1 MPAQLDGELRPLVAT
16 WETTVACDLSCVSC
30 RSAMR
35 PLPDPLELNTSE
47 ARRLIDDIARM
58 QVPTFVLSGGDPLKR
73 EDIFEL
79 LQYAAENKVR
89 VSLMHSPTP
98 LLTPEALLRL
108 KQCGLARL
116 VVSLEGPTAA
126 IHDGNRAVPGSYA
139 WSLDAIG
146 WAREAELPVQIN
158 TVLGRRNLPAIDD
171 MIALL
176 RTLDIIAWNIE
187 FSLSPEPAE
196 GDCLSVAELEETFDK
211 LHKLSHAVLFSIQSS
226 EAQYYRWLLQQH
238 RTRVPGRRQEPV
250 GPFHRIP
257 QYQEILPGTE
267 AHELGAR
274 IPRAGKSFVF
284 ISHYGEVYPDQDLP
298 VSGGNVRRQ
307 SLTSI
312 YRDAE
317 VFRSLRDTKNL
328 CGKCGRC
335 DLGDLCGGSRV
346 RAYAVTGDMLAED
359 PCCGY
364 EPGKQPSVGSH

>member
-1 MPAQLDGELRPLVAT
+1 M
-16 WETTVACDLSCVSC
+16 
-30 RSAMR
+30 
-35 PLPDPLELNTSE
+35 ELNTSE

-58 QVPTFVLSGGDPLKR
+58 QVPVFVLTGGDPLKR

-79 LQYAAENKVR
+79 VQYAAENKVR

-98 LLTPEALLRL
+98 LLGPEALARL
-108 KQCGLARL
+108 KECGLARL
-116 VVSLEGPTAA
+116 IVSLEGPTAA
-126 IHDGNRAVPGSYA
+126 IHDANRCVPGSYA
-139 WSLDAIG
+139 WSLDAIR

-158 TVLGRRNLPAIDD
+158 TILGRRNLSAIDE

-176 RTLDIIAWNIE
+176 RTLDIIAWNID
-187 FSLSPEPAE
+187 FSLSPEPAQ
-196 GDCLSVAELEETFDK
+196 GDFLTLSEVEDTFDK
-211 LHKLSHAVLFSIQSS
+211 LHKLSHGVLFSIQSS

-238 RTRVPGRRQEPV
+238 RTRTRSRGQEPV

-267 AHELGAR
+267 THELGAR

-307 SLTSI
+307 SLTTI

-317 VFRSLRDTKNL
+317 VFQSLRNTKNL
-328 CGKCGRC
+328 GGKCGRC

-346 RAYAVTGDMLAED
+346 RAYEATGDMFAED

-364 EPGKQPSVGSH
+364 EPGRQL